1 MIPPVSSSSPFLQAH
16 ATGDLRARRFIPPGP
31 MDDSV
36 RTYVPIDDLRKGEC
50 LGAAAPTHAVHAT
63 ENQLV
68 DKTVL
73 SSFAEF
79 FSRVFQVPD
88 GVDDLERTAFRNCEV
103 HGEEVRLDVEGN
115 VDTTSI
121 PSAAPDSEST
131 AGDVFH
137 ALPS

>member
-1 MIPPVSSSSPFLQAH
+1 MSIHSPRTDGRQ
-16 ATGDLRARRFIPPGP
+16 
-31 MDDSV
+31 